1 MTKTELMTAMQ
12 AHRLVAVIR
21 SRTAEEAL
29 ATARAVG
36 EAGVQFVEVTF
47 TVPGAAEVIR
57 TLSGEGQVHVGAGT
71 VLSEEQARTGID
83 AGARFLVSP
92 SLELDLVPICREAG
106 VASIPAGAT
115 PTEIVRALRSGADL
129 VKIFPA
135 DCVGGPHFI
144 RQMLGPF
151 PDARFMVSGGVSKE
165 NVAEYATLG
174 VTGIVLGS
182 AFLAEVLAREGHDGL
197 VAKTK
202 EFVELVEEAL
212 AATSTAHTSGIRP
225 LPTPSPSGRGSG

>member
-36 EAGVQFVEVTF
+36 EAGVKFVEVTF
-47 TVPGAAEVIR
+47 TVPDAAEVIC
-57 TLSGEGQVHVGAGT
+57 TLAGEGQVYVGAGT
-71 VLSEEQARTGID
+71 VLSEEQARTGIE
-83 AGARFLVSP
+83 AGARFIVSP
-92 SLELDLVPICREAG
+92 SLELDLVPLCREAG

-115 PTEIVRALRSGADL
+115 PTEVVRAIRASADL

-135 DCVGGPHFI
+135 DCVGGPHFV

-151 PDARFMVSGGVSKE
+151 PDARFMVSGGVNKD

-182 AFLAEVLAREGHDGL
+182 AFLADVLAREGHAGL
-197 VAKTK
+197 VARAR
-202 EFVELVEEAL
+202 EFVTLVDNAL
-212 AATSTAHTSGIRP
+212 GAAAA
-225 LPTPSPSGRGSG
+225 

>member
-21 SRTAEEAL
+21 SSTAEEAL

-36 EAGVQFVEVTF
+36 EAGIRFVEVTF

-57 TLSGEGQVHVGAGT
+57 TLAGEGEVHVGAGT
-71 VLSEEQARTGID
+71 VLTEEQARTGIE
-83 AGARFLVSP
+83 AGARFIVSP
-92 SLELDLVPICREAG
+92 SLELDLVPLCREAG

-115 PTEIVRALRSGADL
+115 PTEVVQALRAGADL

-151 PDARFMVSGGVSKE
+151 PDARFMVSGGVNKD
-165 NVAEYATLG
+165 NVAEYANLG

-182 AFLAEVLAREGHDGL
+182 AFLADVLAREGHAGL
-197 VAKTK
+197 VAKAR
-202 EFVELVEEAL
+202 EFVDLL
-212 AATSTAHTSGIRP
+212 S
-225 LPTPSPSGRGSG
+225 

>member
-1 MTKTELMTAMQ
+1 MTKTELMTTMQ
-12 AHRLVAVIR
+12 ARRLVAVIR
-21 SRTAEEAL
+21 SRTADEAL

-36 EAGVQFVEVTF
+36 EAGVRFVEVTF
-47 TVPGAAEVIR
+47 SVPGAAEVIR
-57 TLSGEGQVHVGAGT
+57 TLAGEGEVHVGAGT
-71 VLSEEQARTGID
+71 VLSEEQARTGIE
-83 AGARFLVSP
+83 AGARFIVSP
-92 SLELDLVPICREAG
+92 SLELDLVPLCREAG

-115 PTEIVRALRSGADL
+115 PTEVVQALRAGADL

-151 PDARFMVSGGVSKE
+151 PDARFMVSGGVNQD

-182 AFLAEVLAREGHDGL
+182 AFLAGVLAREGHAGL
-197 VAKTK
+197 VAKAR
-202 EFVELVEEAL
+202 EFVTLVDDAL
-212 AATSTAHTSGIRP
+212 GAAAA
-225 LPTPSPSGRGSG
+225 

>member
-12 AHRLVAVIR
+12 ARRLVAVIR

-36 EAGVQFVEVTF
+36 EAGVRFVEVTF
-47 TVPGAAEVIR
+47 TVPDAAEVIR
-57 TLSGEGQVHVGAGT
+57 TLAGEGQVYVGAGS
-71 VLSEEQARTGID
+71 VLSEEQARTGIE
-83 AGARFLVSP
+83 AGARFIVSP
-92 SLELDLVPICREAG
+92 SLELDLVPLCREAG

-115 PTEIVRALRSGADL
+115 PTEVVQALRAGADL

-151 PDARFMVSGGVSKE
+151 PDARFMVSGGVDQD
-165 NVAEYATLG
+165 NVVEYATLG

-182 AFLAEVLAREGHDGL
+182 AFLADVLAREGHAGL
-197 VAKTK
+197 VTK
-202 EFVELVEEAL
+202 AREFVTLVDDAL
-212 AATSTAHTSGIRP
+212 GAAGVDRNPRNLWQTSS
-225 LPTPSPSGRGSG
+225 

>member
-1 MTKTELMTAMQ
+1 MTKTGLMSAMQ

-21 SRTAEEAL
+21 SRTPEEAL

-36 EAGVQFVEVTF
+36 EAGVKFVEVTF
-47 TVPGAAEVIR
+47 TVPDAAEVIR
-57 TLSGEGQVHVGAGT
+57 TLAGEGQLHVGAGT
-71 VLSEEQARTGID
+71 VLSEEQARTGIE
-83 AGARFLVSP
+83 AGARFIVSP
-92 SLELDLVPICREAG
+92 SLELDLVPLCREAG

-115 PTEIVRALRSGADL
+115 PTEVVGAIRAGADL

-151 PDARFMVSGGVSKE
+151 PDARFMVSGGVNKD

-182 AFLAEVLAREGHDGL
+182 AFLADMLAREGHAGL
-197 VAKTK
+197 VAKAR
-202 EFVELVEEAL
+202 EFVTLVDDAL
-212 AATSTAHTSGIRP
+212 GAAA
-225 LPTPSPSGRGSG
+225 

>member
-36 EAGVQFVEVTF
+36 EAGVKFVEVTF
-47 TVPGAAEVIR
+47 SVPGAAEVIR
-57 TLSGEGQVHVGAGT
+57 TLAGGGQLHVGAGT
-71 VLSEEQARTGID
+71 VLSEGQARTGIE
-83 AGARFLVSP
+83 AGARFIVSP
-92 SLELDLVPICREAG
+92 SLELDLVPLCREAG

-115 PTEIVRALRSGADL
+115 PTEVVRAIRAGADL

-151 PDARFMVSGGVSKE
+151 PDARFMVSGGVNKD
-165 NVAEYATLG
+165 NVSEYVTLG

-182 AFLAEVLAREGHDGL
+182 AFLADVLARKGHDGL
-197 VAKTK
+197 VTK
-202 EFVELVEEAL
+202 AGEFVALVEEAFVRL
-212 AATSTAHTSGIRP
+212 
-225 LPTPSPSGRGSG
+225 